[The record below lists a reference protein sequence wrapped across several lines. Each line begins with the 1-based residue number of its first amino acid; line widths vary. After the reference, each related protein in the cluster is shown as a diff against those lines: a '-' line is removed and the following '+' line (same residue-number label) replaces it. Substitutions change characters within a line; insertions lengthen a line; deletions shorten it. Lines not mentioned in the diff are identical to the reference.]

1 MSNITQTEAP
11 AGAAPAATASAM
23 TTHTITLV
31 GYLAASSVP
40 TPLYR
45 LYQAQWHFSPM
56 LLTLIF
62 GVYALSLLSALIV
75 AGALSDYIGRRP
87 VISAALV
94 LEMGAMGLFLAAAGP
109 GWLIAA
115 RVLQGVATGLAT
127 ASVAAALIDLDRER
141 GAFTNGLAPMGG
153 MSLGVLGSTAL
164 AQLAPAPLHLAF
176 VLLLALFAFQ
186 LLQTWRTPETA
197 GGRPGALMSL
207 RPSISVPPAAR
218 AELLAITP
226 INIAVWALG
235 GFYLSLMPSLIGKV
249 TGAASVWFGGLS
261 VAALTLSGGA
271 AVLVVRVRKPLPVL
285 IVGALALLIGIPAI
299 LAGADLGVT
308 AILLVGSVI
317 AGVGFGAGFLGAV
330 RSVMPLAQPHER
342 AGLMAAFYVESYL
355 ANCLPAILA
364 GYMTPRLGLLKVAN
378 FYGGAL
384 MLLVLAGLV
393 LAIVRHRSD
402 RRVAGQAAH

>member
-1 MSNITQTEAP
+1 MA
-11 AGAAPAATASAM
+11 
-23 TTHTITLV
+23 THTITLV

-176 VLLLALFAFQ
+176 VLLLVLFAFQ

-197 GGRPGALMSL
+197 GGRTGALKSL

-271 AVLVVRVRKPLPVL
+271 AVLVARVRKPLPVL

-317 AGVGFGAGFLGAV
+317 AGIGFGAGFLGAV

-402 RRVAGQAAH
+402 RRVAGRAAH

>member
-1 MSNITQTEAP
+1 
-11 AGAAPAATASAM
+11 M

-317 AGVGFGAGFLGAV
+317 AGIGFGAGFLGAV

>member
-1 MSNITQTEAP
+1 
-11 AGAAPAATASAM
+11 M

-271 AVLVVRVRKPLPVL
+271 AVLVVRLRKPLPVL

-355 ANCLPAILA
+355 ANSLPAILA

>member
-1 MSNITQTEAP
+1 
-11 AGAAPAATASAM
+11 M

-94 LEMGAMGLFLAAAGP
+94 LEMGAMGLFLAVAGP

-176 VLLLALFAFQ
+176 VLLLAVFAFQ

-197 GGRPGALMSL
+197 GGRPGALKSL
-207 RPSISVPPAAR
+207 RPSISVPPAAL

-271 AVLVVRVRKPLPVL
+271 AVLVARVRKPLPVL

-317 AGVGFGAGFLGAV
+317 AGIGFGAGFLGAV

-355 ANCLPAILA
+355 ANCC
-364 GYMTPRLGLLKVAN
+364 
-378 FYGGAL
+378 
-384 MLLVLAGLV
+384 
-393 LAIVRHRSD
+393 
-402 RRVAGQAAH
+402 RRFSRAT

>member
-1 MSNITQTEAP
+1 
-11 AGAAPAATASAM
+11 M

-94 LEMGAMGLFLAAAGP
+94 IEMGAMGLFLAAAGP

-197 GGRPGALMSL
+197 GGRTGALKSL

-271 AVLVVRVRKPLPVL
+271 AVLVARLRKPLPVL

-402 RRVAGQAAH
+402 RRVAGRAAH

>member
-11 AGAAPAATASAM
+11 AGAAPPATASAM

-197 GGRPGALMSL
+197 GGRPGALKSL

-226 INIAVWALG
+226 INVAVWALG

-271 AVLVVRVRKPLPVL
+271 AVLVARLRKPLPVL

-402 RRVAGQAAH
+402 RRVAGRAAH

>member
-1 MSNITQTEAP
+1 
-11 AGAAPAATASAM
+11 M

-271 AVLVVRVRKPLPVL
+271 AVLVVRLRKPLPVL

>member
-1 MSNITQTEAP
+1 
-11 AGAAPAATASAM
+11 M

-271 AVLVVRVRKPLPVL
+271 AVLVVRLRKPLPVL

-355 ANCLPAILA
+355 ANSLPAMLA

-378 FYGGAL
+378 VYGGAL

>member
-1 MSNITQTEAP
+1 
-11 AGAAPAATASAM
+11 M

-197 GGRPGALMSL
+197 GGRTGALKSL
-207 RPSISVPPAAR
+207 RPSISVPPAAL

-226 INIAVWALG
+226 INVAVWALG

-271 AVLVVRVRKPLPVL
+271 AVLVARLRKPLPVL

-317 AGVGFGAGFLGAV
+317 AGIGFGAGFLGAV

-402 RRVAGQAAH
+402 RRVAGRAAH

>member
-1 MSNITQTEAP
+1 
-11 AGAAPAATASAM
+11 M

-207 RPSISVPPAAR
+207 RPSISVPPAAT

-271 AVLVVRVRKPLPVL
+271 AVLVVRLRKPLPVL

-308 AILLVGSVI
+308 VILLVGSVI

-355 ANCLPAILA
+355 ANSLPAMLA

-378 FYGGAL
+378 VYGGAL

>member
-1 MSNITQTEAP
+1 MA
-11 AGAAPAATASAM
+11 
-23 TTHTITLV
+23 THTITLV

-87 VISAALV
+87 VISAALI

-186 LLQTWRTPETA
+186 LLQTWRTLETA
-197 GGRPGALMSL
+197 GGRPGALKSL

-271 AVLVVRVRKPLPVL
+271 AVLVARVRKPLPVL

-317 AGVGFGAGFLGAV
+317 AGIGFGAGFLGAV

-402 RRVAGQAAH
+402 RRVAGRAAH

>member
-197 GGRPGALMSL
+197 GGRTGALKSL

-271 AVLVVRVRKPLPVL
+271 AVLVARLRKPLPVL

-317 AGVGFGAGFLGAV
+317 AGIGFGAGFLGAV

-402 RRVAGQAAH
+402 RRVAGRAAH

>member
-1 MSNITQTEAP
+1 
-11 AGAAPAATASAM
+11 M

-127 ASVAAALIDLDRER
+127 ASVGAALIDLDRER

-197 GGRPGALMSL
+197 CGRPGVLKSL

-271 AVLVVRVRKPLPVL
+271 AVLVARLRKPLPVL

-317 AGVGFGAGFLGAV
+317 AGIGFGAGFLGAV

-402 RRVAGQAAH
+402 RRVAGRAAH